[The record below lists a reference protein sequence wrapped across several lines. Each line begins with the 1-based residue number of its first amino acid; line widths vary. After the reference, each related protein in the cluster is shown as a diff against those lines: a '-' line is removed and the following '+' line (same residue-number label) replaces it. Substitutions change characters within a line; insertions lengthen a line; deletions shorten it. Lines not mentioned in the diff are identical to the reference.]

1 MAEGTRLLLYV
12 LQNKYEIKATLKIH
26 SRPTNTQLVSAL
38 SAAAVRTAAAV
49 CVFGGGGLLGGFV
62 GGGVGSGPMAAQR
75 LQLKVTWC
83 DLTHSHPHLRP
94 EEKFSL
100 TRAPVSAELLKN
112 LERI

>member
-62 GGGVGSGPMAAQR
+62 GGGGWLWTNGGPAA
-75 LQLKVTWC
+75 
-83 DLTHSHPHLRP
+83 
-94 EEKFSL
+94 
-100 TRAPVSAELLKN
+100 SAKGHMV
-112 LERI
+112 

>member
-62 GGGVGSGPMAAQR
+62 RGGWLWTNGGPAA
-75 LQLKVTWC
+75 
-83 DLTHSHPHLRP
+83 
-94 EEKFSL
+94 
-100 TRAPVSAELLKN
+100 SAKGHMV
-112 LERI
+112 